1 MKKNSAPK
9 CSKHS
14 DCFSIAAT
22 QLGPFPTSW
31 YLRAQEAFGP
41 LVRSEGVAHFG
52 FTVRKEHF
60 NFAVPPTRSF
70 ARPPERKI
78 APRQDPSR
86 ARPSSDHSD
95 IIPPRGKTTRQRPLP
110 SFRLAFK
117 IGTLIPN
124 MPMNHLIVLTMI
136 LTTTCCTPDHSH
148 K

>member
-60 NFAVPPTRSF
+60 NFAVPPTHSPARSS
-70 ARPPERKI
+70 AGEENCAASRSI
-78 APRQDPSR
+78 TCAPVQRSLRHHPATGKNNTPKATSLLQTCIQDWYPY
-86 ARPSSDHSD
+86 P
-95 IIPPRGKTTRQRPLP
+95 
-110 SFRLAFK
+110 
-117 IGTLIPN
+117 
-124 MPMNHLIVLTMI
+124 
-136 LTTTCCTPDHSH
+136 
-148 K
+148 